1 MLDKIHDYIEQS
13 FTEVKETRK
22 VKELKDELFENL
34 KEKYSDQI
42 QNGKSKQESY
52 NSVISGIGDLSEL
65 IESVKEPYFMSSELI
80 EERKK
85 RALRVSIA
93 IALFII
99 SPFLTAVLI
108 VNLGIQPTLAS
119 LPMFILIAVGTGL
132 LVYNG
137 MTKQNYSPSDD
148 TIVEE
153 FKEWRVKTKSTN
165 LAYKSFMSAYWMI
178 IVGIFLIVNICF
190 DAWSFSW
197 IIFIIGAAGIHIVEG
212 VLQLKDAEDDDKYE

>member
-34 KEKYSDQI
+34 KEKYNDQI
-42 QNGKSKQESY
+42 QNGKSKQEAY

-108 VNLGIQPTLAS
+108 VTFGVQPTLAS
-119 LPMFILIAVGTGL
+119 LPMFLLIAVGTGL

-148 TIVEE
+148 TMVEE
-153 FKEWRVKTKSTN
+153 FKEWRVKTESTN

-190 DAWSFSW
+190 DAESFSW
-197 IIFIIGAAGIHIVEG
+197 IIFIIGAAGIHIVKG